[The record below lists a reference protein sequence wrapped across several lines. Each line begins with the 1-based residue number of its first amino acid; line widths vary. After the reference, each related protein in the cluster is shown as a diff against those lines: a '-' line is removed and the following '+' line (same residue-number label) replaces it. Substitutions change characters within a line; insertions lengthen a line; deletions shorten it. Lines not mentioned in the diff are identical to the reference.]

1 MRVIGRA
8 PLTKEESMAKTRT
21 KKPSVGRKSGKTKR
35 TSKRF
40 VKFRPMNVVTLAG
53 GQNVG
58 DDHGWGERAGGRPHD
73 QPQQP
78 PAGGKRRG
86 PPGARAPGHRPPT
99 QRPAP

>member
-1 MRVIGRA
+1 MRCKKVGRAVHLISSGYSDRWELRMRVIGRA

-53 GQNVG
+53 GQYVG
-58 DDHGWGERAGGRPHD
+58 DDHG
-73 QPQQP
+73 
-78 PAGGKRRG
+78 
-86 PPGARAPGHRPPT
+86 
-99 QRPAP
+99 